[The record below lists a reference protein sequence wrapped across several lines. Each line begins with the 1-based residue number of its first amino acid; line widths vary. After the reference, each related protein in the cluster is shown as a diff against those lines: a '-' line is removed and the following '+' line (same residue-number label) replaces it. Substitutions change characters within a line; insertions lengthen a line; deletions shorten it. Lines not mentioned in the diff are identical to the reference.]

1 MASFYFKTGMPI
13 VSDAKNSLRVLPVR
27 VLENSKLHDELFMLD
42 SDLNFAK
49 MGVAGGIS
57 FAKVV
62 GVCFAQ
68 DDEINSKIFKIKVQS
83 NRNADSGLGW
93 NNLGLFEVLKPEF
106 AYDLFIHRNQ
116 DCAEEIVDMLRSDR
130 DLVGIP
136 SDFMESSIEE
146 PIVLQTDPTVKSIG
160 LRK

>member
-13 VSDAKNSLRVLPVR
+13 VSDAKNSFRVLPVK
-27 VLENSKLHDELFMLD
+27 VLENSKLRDELFMLD

-49 MGVAGGIS
+49 MGIAGGIS

-68 DDEINSKIFKIKVQS
+68 DDRINSKIFKIKVKGS
-83 NRNADSGLGW
+83 GNADSGPGW

-106 AYDLFIHRNQ
+106 AYDLFIRRNL
-116 DCAEEIVDMLRSDR
+116 DCAEAIVDTLRSDK

-136 SDFMESSIEE
+136 SDFMESGGEE
-146 PIVLQTDPTVKSIG
+146 PIVLQADPTVKSIG